1 MFNKTDSKV
10 STKTFFYR
18 DYKKFEDNKFAR
30 DLTHE
35 LKNMKTLSYT
45 QFEKAH
51 VLDNHVP
58 LNKKEL
64 RFNYGPFMTKA
75 LRKTLMTWSRLKNMR
90 ETPSQNKTG
99 LLQGDIKS
107 VSDTKKFWKTIKLY
121 FSNKGSNSNKIFLS
135 YKRSCCNSCN
145 YE

>member
-10 STKTFFYR
+10 STKTFLYR

-75 LRKTLMTWSRLKNMR
+75 LRKTLMTCLGSKTCVKLLRKTKQDYFKVILKVSVILKSSGKRLN
-90 ETPSQNKTG
+90 
-99 LLQGDIKS
+99 LIS
-107 VSDTKKFWKTIKLY
+107 VTKD
-121 FSNKGSNSNKIFLS
+121 
-135 YKRSCCNSCN
+135 
-145 YE
+145 